1 MFEIIGKRAQGK
13 TCPAIDGIIEEGEEI
28 LSEYKGT
35 PALDAGLIAAAQ
47 AVEHYEITR
56 YGTLK
61 RWAEVLG
68 MSDAVTLLD
77 ATLQEEAKT
86 DEALTA
92 LADACRQPAGRRRRI
107 RLGHAGGPDPPANP
121 RTRPAQVR
129 RLHAERRPTS
139 GHLLRKGM
147 NMNVSTTAGL
157 PGAQAYDRPTAGEDA
172 HTILVNRVSWGA
184 IFAGVVV
191 ALVVQVLLT
200 MLGVGIG
207 VATLDPGAG
216 DNPAVSTFSI
226 ATGIW
231 YVLSGII
238 AAFAGGYIA
247 ARMSGKTVA
256 TTGALHGL
264 TSWAFTT
271 LLVLYLLSTAV
282 GGIVGGAFNGITS
295 AVGGL
300 GQTVAQTAAPI
311 IAETNPLDAIENQ
324 VRASGNDPEALNAAA
339 TNAIRA
345 LVTGDEAGADE
356 ARGQAAQALATAR
369 GIPLDQAQ
377 QQVAQM
383 EEQYHQAVDQAQRVA
398 TETADTAAS
407 VVSIGALLAFVALVL
422 GAVAGWLGGR
432 SGVVHPVY
440 ADRMIPTRR
449 SVA

>member
-1 MFEIIGKRAQGK
+1 
-13 TCPAIDGIIEEGEEI
+13 
-28 LSEYKGT
+28 
-35 PALDAGLIAAAQ
+35 
-47 AVEHYEITR
+47 
-56 YGTLK
+56 
-61 RWAEVLG
+61 
-68 MSDAVTLLD
+68 MS
-77 ATLQEEAKT
+77 
-86 DEALTA
+86 
-92 LADACRQPAGRRRRI
+92 
-107 RLGHAGGPDPPANP
+107 
-121 RTRPAQVR
+121 
-129 RLHAERRPTS
+129 
-139 GHLLRKGM
+139 
-147 NMNVSTTAGL
+147 VSTTAGL
-157 PGAQAYDRPTAGEDA
+157 PGAQAYDQPTAGEDA
-172 HTILVNRVSWGA
+172 HTILINRVSWGA

-226 ATGIW
+226 ATGVW

-356 ARGQAAQALATAR
+356 ARGQAAQALANRAWHPARSGAAAGRADGGAVPSDGRPGAAR
-369 GIPLDQAQ
+369 GD
-377 QQVAQM
+377 
-383 EEQYHQAVDQAQRVA
+383 
-398 TETADTAAS
+398 
-407 VVSIGALLAFVALVL
+407 
-422 GAVAGWLGGR
+422 
-432 SGVVHPVY
+432 
-440 ADRMIPTRR
+440 
-449 SVA
+449 